1 MDYERKKYLAIKWLQ
16 CVEDCEKS
24 GYDGSTEY
32 AKEFLD
38 LAEPEL
44 LSLHGL
50 KPRRIL
56 NNTQY
61 GNGNWRNFH
70 TSHR

>member
-1 MDYERKKYLAIKWLQ
+1 MDYDRKKYLAIKWLQ

-44 LSLHGL
+44 LSLYGFDTTKDIKQYAIRERELAKLSH
-50 KPRRIL
+50 KP
-56 NNTQY
+56 
-61 GNGNWRNFH
+61 
-70 TSHR
+70 